1 MADRTLYDT
10 TIPTVGAV
18 ALAHESIVRVKLGG
32 VFVNITGDVNNLL
45 DTPTAVTVSREVYG
59 TKGSQSSDA
68 IAYNHVITFTAE
80 GVRDNTGAIAQPW
93 LVALIKAAA
102 SKSPGNKLPFQ
113 VFDALDSSLP
123 AFEGSFAVTYV
134 PGNTGFADKR
144 IYNFTLTSDG
154 VVNQITSPIAGNGAP
169 VLESA
174 TPTGKTAGDQIVV
187 KGYNLTGT
195 TAITVKAISVLK
207 FTVVDSNT
215 IVVLLPATVTGS
227 SPIIVTTA
235 AGASTALPYAAA

>member
-10 TIPTVGAV
+10 TVTTAGAL
-18 ALAHESIVRVKLGG
+18 ALAHESIIRMKRNG
-32 VFVNITGDVNNLL
+32 VFENITGDVNNLL

-93 LVALIKAAA
+93 LVVLIKAAA

-113 VFDALDSSLP
+113 VFDALDGSLP

-154 VVNQITSPIAGNGAP
+154 VVNQITSPIAGNGSP
-169 VLESA
+169 ILESA
-174 TPTGKTAGDQIVV
+174 TPAG
-187 KGYNLTGT
+187 
-195 TAITVKAISVLK
+195 
-207 FTVVDSNT
+207 
-215 IVVLLPATVTGS
+215 
-227 SPIIVTTA
+227 
-235 AGASTALPYAAA
+235 